1 MQRWSPHSRSFVLV
15 TGKSTSSIFI
25 GRRILLRI
33 DHLAHLDHSFSLGV
47 HVPTAPSA
55 DLLNWI
61 LHDQLS
67 SSQPRFV
74 PI

>member
-1 MQRWSPHSRSFVLV
+1 MVARF
-15 TGKSTSSIFI
+15 KE
-25 GRRILLRI
+25 LRARDWEI
-33 DHLAHLDHSFSLGV
+33 HIEHIYWKANSVADHLVHLDHSFSLSV
-47 HVPTAPSA
+47 HVLKALST

-67 SSQPRFV
+67 SSQSRLV